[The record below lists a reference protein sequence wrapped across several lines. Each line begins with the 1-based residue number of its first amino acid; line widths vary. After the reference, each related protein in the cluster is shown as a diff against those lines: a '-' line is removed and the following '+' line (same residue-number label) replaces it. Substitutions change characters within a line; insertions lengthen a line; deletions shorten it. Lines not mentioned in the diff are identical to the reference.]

1 MYYGF
6 ILTHSMYPI
15 DKKLELKDCCFDNP
29 RTSQE
34 IKAVAQ
40 ILKKANFIG
49 NAAFPETYE
58 QFGKEVIS
66 LEMII
71 DLFFERYNLDRKY
84 LLRKNGKEYS
94 DVYYKMAKNWVILR
108 YDESNEYQYSD
119 YGYKKYK
126 EIIAY
131 INLLTF
137 LSFSENPYRRDSL
150 LIPESFDFFEL
161 KSVDRTIKNII
172 IDLLVLSTARKDE
185 ETINNFRYCIFDKTY
200 SKFLKLEKLLEKL
213 LENAEKENLIK
224 YISDIISNYILIED
238 KKMRIMSLVSVLE
251 LLITHKPD
259 SNRYNIEDSIRK
271 QFCNKLLTLLYLNDK
286 NINYAE
292 IEKYLLMIYDLRSA
306 IAHGS
311 FEQIEIIVRKIDKWF
326 LNNSIEHKKYCE
338 EFDIDRVFE
347 YIDESLRK
355 YTRIAINMY
364 LKDKTLIELLKK

>member
-29 RTSQE
+29 RTFQE

-49 NAAFPETYE
+49 HAAFPETYE

-71 DLFFERYNLDRKY
+71 DNYFKRYNLDRKH
-84 LLRKNGKEYS
+84 LLKKNGKEYS

-137 LSFSENPYRRDSL
+137 LSFSENPYRNDSL
-150 LIPESFDFFEL
+150 LIPESFDFFEI
-161 KSVDRTIKNII
+161 KSVDRTIQNII

-185 ETINNFRYCIFDKTY
+185 ETINNFKYCIFDKTY
-200 SKFLKLEKLLEKL
+200 SKFLRLERLLKNLEKED
-213 LENAEKENLIK
+213 LIK
-224 YISDIISNYILIED
+224 YISDNISNYISIED
-238 KKMRIMSLVSVLE
+238 KKMRIMSLVSMLE

-286 NINYAE
+286 DINCAE

-306 IAHGS
+306 IAHGN
-311 FEQIEIIVRKIDKWF
+311 FEQIEIIARKIDKWF
-326 LNNSIEHKKYCE
+326 LNNSKEYKEYYE
-338 EFDIDRVFE
+338 ELDIDIVFE
-347 YIDESLRK
+347 YIDESLRE